1 MTTPAKLEPEHAAL
15 AADFA
20 PYLCAVN
27 AQLTFT
33 APVHSSSRPEIALA
47 LPTGDHVHL
56 GASVPEATRILAA
69 LADKHAQRE
78 ADRKPMGRP
87 PTARATEG
95 VHPIFCELA
104 LDLHE
109 TFTALRTSRS
119 LTLRAAVEEA
129 LRLWVSTQSH
139 PP

>member
-1 MTTPAKLEPEHAAL
+1 MSNPRSLKPETNAL
-15 AADFA
+15 ATTFL
-20 PYLCAVN
+20 PYLDAVDGTLN
-27 AQLTFT
+27 AVGIF
-33 APVHSSSRPEIALA
+33 PGGHSYVMYIPG
-47 LPTGDHVHL
+47 GDTVIL
-56 GASVPEATRILAA
+56 GLCQADATRVLAA